1 MTGRR
6 IRFAVAACLLLPCGC
21 GLIGGDVRSGDAAR
35 IPPRPSRHS
44 VRVEN
49 LVLKSDAELPAG
61 DPLVADL
68 RRLHA
73 AVNTGLDLPPTARDV
88 TVYLFADEPAYRR
101 YLEFEHPGLP
111 PRRAYFVGTAAA
123 LHVYTFLGDR
133 TAEDLR
139 HETTHGLLHASLPGV
154 PLWLDEGLAEY
165 FETPTPGAP
174 NGDYPE
180 LLARELAAGRRPD
193 LARLEEI
200 TDFAALARRDY
211 AESWAWVH
219 LLMSGDRSVL
229 LDHLASLNARGEPP
243 VSLARRLAAD
253 RGGDPNP
260 RLAAHV
266 AGLLGTGVLHAGG

>member
-1 MTGRR
+1 MTGR
-6 IRFAVAACLLLPCGC
+6 VPLLLAAALAVSAAGC
-21 GLIGGDVRSGDAAR
+21 GAFRPGQVGGDAAV
-35 IPPRPSRHS
+35 IPPRPSAHS

-49 LVLKSDAELPAG
+49 LVVKSDTEFSPG

-68 RRLHA
+68 ARLRA
-73 AVNTGLDLPPTARDV
+73 DVTSSLNLPPTARDV
-88 TVYLFADEPAYRR
+88 TVYLFADEPSYRR

-123 LHVYTFLGDR
+123 LRVYAFVGDR

-139 HETTHGLLHASLPGV
+139 HETVHGLLHASLPGV

-165 FETPTPGAP
+165 FETPAPGGV

-180 LLARELAAGRRPD
+180 ILARELAEGRRPD
-193 LARLEEI
+193 LARLETL
-200 TDFAALARRDY
+200 TDFAALTRRDY

-219 LLMSGDRSVL
+219 FLMSGDRAVL
-229 LDHLASLNARGEPP
+229 LGHLASLDARGEPP
-243 VSLARRLAAD
+243 VSLSRRLAAD
-253 RGGDPNP
+253 RGGDPTP

-266 AGLLGTGVLHAGG
+266 AGLLGTGVLHAGR

>member
-1 MTGRR
+1 M
-6 IRFAVAACLLLPCGC
+6 ILSLLAGCALGLSGC
-21 GLIGGDVRSGDAAR
+21 GPFRPSSTGGDAAR

-73 AVNTGLDLPPTARDV
+73 AVTAGLALPPTARDV
-88 TVYLFADEPAYRR
+88 TVYLFPDEPSYRR

-123 LHVYTFLGDR
+123 LRVYTFLGDR

-139 HETTHGLLHASLPGV
+139 HETVHGLLHASLPGV

-165 FETPTPGAP
+165 FETPTPGGV

-180 LLARELAAGRRPD
+180 ILARELAAGRRPD
-193 LARLEEI
+193 LARLEEL

-219 LLMSGDRSVL
+219 LLMAGDRAVL
-229 LDHLASLNARGEPP
+229 LEHLAALGPHGAAP
-243 VSLARRLAAD
+243 VSLSRRLAAD